1 MFMSRFEELP
11 DPWKMRW
18 GRGILM
24 FSVMKEKM
32 GKWSILNEEKFTN
45 IQNPK
50 PRKGGGVCST

>member
-1 MFMSRFEELP
+1 MGEGGGLP

-32 GKWSILNEEKFTN
+32 GKWFILNEEKFTN
-45 IQNPK
+45 IQNHK
-50 PRKGGGVCST
+50 PRKGGGGA